1 VGIGPGSICTT
12 RIVAGVGVPQL
23 SAIMNVYAE
32 TQKTNTPIIGDGGIR
47 YTGDISKALAAG
59 ADCIMAGSL
68 FAGTEEAPGE
78 TIIFQGEQSNA
89 KKLVPEGIE
98 GRIPYKGTV
107 AEVMLQYTGGL
118 RASMGYVGAPTIDK
132 LQGATMTRITNAGI
146 IESHPHNI
154 TITKEA
160 PNYHARS

>member
-1 VGIGPGSICTT
+1 MQLGS
-12 RIVAGVGVPQL
+12 
-23 SAIMNVYAE
+23 
-32 TQKTNTPIIGDGGIR
+32 KDR
-47 YTGDISKALAAG
+47 Y
-59 ADCIMAGSL
+59 
-68 FAGTEEAPGE
+68 
-78 TIIFQGEQSNA
+78 FQGAENNA

-118 RASMGYVGAPTIDK
+118 RASMGYVGAAGIDN
-132 LQGATMTRITNAGI
+132 LQGAKMTRITNAGI

-154 TITKEA
+154 TITKES